1 MATNAVSNW
10 FGNVTQHPAVIV
22 DAYHVEDIVAV
33 MKDPAKYP
41 SPVRAIGSNHSN
53 PPCGVADGGT
63 LIRMKM
69 NQILAIGQDAAGEP
83 TLTVQADALQIDMAK
98 YLEAHNLQFY
108 VNTEIGNLSAGSAAI
123 AGTKDASFEGEYGQV
138 GSYIIGI
145 KMVLPNGEL
154 MEVTEAAQPEL
165 MQLLRSSYGLFG
177 IVYEVT
183 FKVRPLIPMHVHHE
197 TFSLGDFLA
206 ALPALKARG
215 DSMFFYMFPFSD
227 RITVEFRR
235 YNPSATGAPNRIAWE
250 LRNHIWGTS
259 GPKFGYEITQKIGEP
274 EIRYGII
281 DAFNA
286 SWRLTLETIVRSD
299 NTHACDQTIHYPPVS
314 NDSRYTFTLFAFPE
328 EQYPETLAEFW
339 QFALDYYKQ
348 TGYRTNL
355 LYVAYRIAQDQKS
368 LFSYSYNGN
377 VMTIDPVS
385 TANDGWDTFLDVY
398 NQWCSDRN
406 GVPLLN
412 QTPNLT
418 AAMIRKAYGP
428 ERIAN
433 FLAARQQFDPQNRLM
448 NPYFTQLF
456 F

>member
-1 MATNAVSNW
+1 MATNSVSNW
-10 FGNVTQHPAVIV
+10 FGNVVSHPAVIV

-53 PPCGVADGGT
+53 PPCGSADGGT

-69 NQILAIGQDAAGEP
+69 NQILSIGGD
-83 TLTVQADALQIDMAK
+83 TLTAQAGAIQIDMVKA
-98 YLEAHNLQFY
+98 LEARNLQFY
-108 VNTEIGNLSAGSAAI
+108 VNTEIGSLSAGSAAI
-123 AGTKDASFEGEYGQV
+123 AGTKDASFEGEFGQV
-138 GSYIIGI
+138 GSYIIGM
-145 KMVLPNGEL
+145 KMVLPSGEL
-154 MEVTEAAQPEL
+154 MEVTEAAQPDL
-165 MQLLRSSYGLFG
+165 MMQLRSSYGLFG

-183 FKVRPLIPMHVHHE
+183 FKIRPLIPMHVHHE

-206 ALPALKARG
+206 ALPSLKARG

-235 YNPSATGAPNRIAWE
+235 YNPGATGDPNRIVWE

-259 GPKFGYEITQKIGEP
+259 GPKLGYEVTKNIAEP
-274 EIRYGII
+274 QIRYGII
-281 DAFNA
+281 DAFND
-286 SWRLTLETIVRSD
+286 SWRVTLDSIVQSD
-299 NTHACDQTIHYPPVS
+299 NTHAGDQTIYYPPVS
-314 NDSRYTFTLFAFPE
+314 TDSRYTFSLFAFPE
-328 EQYPETLAEFW
+328 EQYPATLSEFW
-339 QFALDYYKQ
+339 QFINDYYRR

-355 LYVAYRIAQDQKS
+355 LCVGYRIAADQKS
-368 LFSYSYNGN
+368 LFSYSYEGG

-385 TANDGWDTFLDVY
+385 TANDGWYTFLDVY

-418 AAMIRKAYGP
+418 APIVRKAYGA
-428 ERIAN
+428 ERIAK
-433 FLAARQQFDPQNRLM
+433 FLATRQQFDPQNRLM
-448 NPYFTQLF
+448 NPYFAQMFSLGASA
-456 F
+456 

>member
-1 MATNAVSNW
+1 MATNTVSNW
-10 FGNVTQHPAVIV
+10 FGNVISHPAVIV

-33 MKDPAKYP
+33 MKDPVKYP

-69 NQILAIGQDAAGEP
+69 NQILGIGQDAAGQP
-83 TLTVQADALQIDMAK
+83 TLTVQADAIQLDMAK

-108 VNTEIGNLSAGSAAI
+108 VNTEIGSLSAGSASI

-138 GSYIIGI
+138 GSYVIGV

-165 MQLLRSSYGLFG
+165 MQLVRSSYGLFG
-177 IVYEVT
+177 ISYEVT
-183 FKVRPLIPMHVHHE
+183 YRIRPLIPMHVHHE

-206 ALPALKARG
+206 ALPALKQRG
-215 DSMFFYMFPFSD
+215 DSMFLYMFPFSD

-235 YNPSATGAPNRIAWE
+235 YNPAATGDPNRIAWE

-259 GPKFGYEITQKIGEP
+259 GPKLGYEVTKNIGEP
-274 EIRYGII
+274 HVRYGII
-281 DAFNA
+281 DAFND
-286 SWRLTLETIVRSD
+286 SWRVTLETVVHSD

-314 NDSRYTFTLFAFPE
+314 DDSRYTFTLFAFPE
-328 EQYPETLAEFW
+328 EEYPNTLSEFW
-339 QFALDYYKQ
+339 KFVQDYYKQ

-355 LYVAYRIAQDQKS
+355 LYVGYRIAKDQQS

-385 TANDGWDTFLDVY
+385 TANDGWYTFLDVY

-412 QTPNLT
+412 QTPGLT
-418 AAMIRKAYGP
+418 APIIRKAYGP
-428 ERIAN
+428 ERIAK
-433 FLAARQQFDPQNRLM
+433 FLAKRQQLDPQNRLM
-448 NPYFTQLF
+448 NAYFTQLF
-456 F
+456 S

>member
-1 MATNAVSNW
+1 MSTNAVSNW
-10 FGNVTQHPAVIV
+10 FGNLISHPAVIV

-69 NQILAIGQDAAGEP
+69 NQILNIGQD
-83 TLTVQADALQIDMAK
+83 TMTVQAGAILIDLTK
-98 YLEAHNLQFY
+98 ELEARNLQFY
-108 VNTEIGNLSAGSAAI
+108 VNTEIGSLSAGSAAI
-123 AGTKDASFEGEYGQV
+123 AGTKDASFPGEYGQV
-138 GSYIIGI
+138 GSYITGV
-145 KMVLPNGEL
+145 KMVLPSGEL
-154 MEVTEAAQPEL
+154 TEITEATQPDL
-165 MQLLRSSYGLFG
+165 MQILRSSYGLFG

-183 FKVRPLIPMHVHHE
+183 FRIRPLVPMHVHHE

-206 ALPALKARG
+206 ALPALKQRG

-235 YNPSATGAPNRIAWE
+235 YNPAASGPPNRIAWE

-259 GPKFGYEITQKIGEP
+259 GPKLGYEVTKNIAES
-274 EIRYGII
+274 EVRYGII
-281 DAFNA
+281 DAFND
-286 SWRLTLETIVRSD
+286 SWRVTLDTVVRSD
-299 NTHACDQTIHYPPVS
+299 NTHACDQTIRYPTVS
-314 NDSRYTFTLFAFPE
+314 DDSRYTFTLFAFPE
-328 EQYPETLAEFW
+328 DQYADTLSEFW
-339 QFALDYYKQ
+339 RWVQDYYKQ

-355 LYVAYRIAQDQKS
+355 LYVGYRIAADQKS
-368 LFSYSYNGN
+368 LFSYSYDGD

-385 TANDGWDTFLDVY
+385 TANDGWQTFLDAY

-418 AAMIRKAYGP
+418 AAIIRKSYGAD
-428 ERIAN
+428 RIAK
-433 FLAARQQFDPQNRLM
+433 FLATRQQFDPQNRMM
-448 NPYFTQLF
+448 NAYFTQLF
-456 F
+456 S

>member
-1 MATNAVSNW
+1 MATNTVSNW
-10 FGNVTQHPAVIV
+10 FGNVIQHPAVIV

-33 MKDPAKYP
+33 MKDPVKYP

-69 NQILAIGQDAAGEP
+69 NQILGIGQDTNGQP
-83 TLTVQADALQIDMAK
+83 TLTVQADAIQLDMAK
-98 YLEAHNLQFY
+98 YLEGHNLQFY
-108 VNTEIGNLSAGSAAI
+108 VNTEIGSLSAGSASI

-138 GSYIIGI
+138 GSYIIGV
-145 KMVLPNGEL
+145 KMVLPSGEL
-154 MEVTEAAQPEL
+154 MEVTEASQPEL
-165 MQLLRSSYGLFG
+165 MQVLRSSYGLFG

-183 FKVRPLIPMHVHHE
+183 FKIRPLIPMRVHHE

-215 DSMFFYMFPFSD
+215 DSMFLYMFPFSD
-227 RITVEFRR
+227 RITVEFRS
-235 YNPSATGAPNRIAWE
+235 YNPGATGTPNRIAWE

-259 GPKFGYEITQKIGEP
+259 GPKFGFEVTNKIAEP
-274 EIRYGII
+274 HIRYGII
-281 DAFNA
+281 DAFND

-299 NTHACDQTIHYPPVS
+299 NTHACDQTIYYPPVS

-339 QFALDYYKQ
+339 QFVQDYYKQ

-355 LYVAYRIAQDQKS
+355 LYVGYRIAKDQQS
-368 LFSYSYNGN
+368 LFSYSYDGN

-385 TANDGWDTFLDVY
+385 TANDGWYTFLDVY

-412 QTPNLT
+412 QTPGLT
-418 AAMIRKAYGP
+418 AAVIHKAYGP
-428 ERIAN
+428 ERIAK
-433 FLAARQQFDPQNRLM
+433 FLAARRQFDPQNRLM
-448 NPYFTQLF
+448 NAYFTQLF
-456 F
+456 S

>member
-1 MATNAVSNW
+1 MATNTVSNW
-10 FGNVTQHPAVIV
+10 FGNVISHPAVIV

-33 MKDPAKYP
+33 LKDPVKYP

-69 NQILAIGQDAAGEP
+69 NQILGIGQDADGEP
-83 TLTVQADALQIDMAK
+83 TLTVQADAIQIDMAK

-108 VNTEIGNLSAGSAAI
+108 VNTEIGSLSAGSASI
-123 AGTKDASFEGEYGQV
+123 AGTKDASFPGEYGQV
-138 GSYIIGI
+138 GSYIIGV

-154 MEVTEAAQPEL
+154 TEITEAAQPDL
-165 MQLLRSSYGLFG
+165 MPILRSSYGLFG

-197 TFSLGDFLA
+197 TFSLGDFLT
-206 ALPALKARG
+206 ALPSLKARG

-227 RITVEFRR
+227 RITVEFRH
-235 YNPSATGAPNRIAWE
+235 YTPPATGDPNRIVWE

-259 GPKFGYEITQKIGEP
+259 GPKFGYEITEKIADP
-274 EIRYGII
+274 HIRYGII
-281 DAFNA
+281 DAFND
-286 SWRLTLETIVRSD
+286 SWRVTLDTIVQSD
-299 NTHACDQTIHYPPVS
+299 NTHACDQTIFYPPVS
-314 NDSRYTFTLFAFPE
+314 DNSRYTFTLFAFPE
-328 EQYPETLAEFW
+328 EQYPAILSEFW
-339 QFALDYYKQ
+339 QWVQDYYKQ

-355 LYVAYRIAQDQKS
+355 LYVGYWIASDQKS
-368 LFSYSYNGN
+368 LFSYSYDGG

-418 AAMIRKAYGP
+418 RPIVQKAYGP
-428 ERIAN
+428 ERIAK
-433 FLAARQQFDPQNRLM
+433 FLAMRQQYDPQNRLM
-448 NPYFTQLF
+448 NAYFTELF
-456 F
+456 S